1 MPSRIRLWGS
11 RFSPY
16 ARTSSRLDVLQMR
29 RNLTLVFLAGL
40 AVVLPGVLLLMV
52 MQWLFLFFADL
63 LDPVT
68 QLVSQRAG
76 LHRWLALIAV
86 ITLLLAAC
94 LTIGLAVRTRV
105 GRWLHDV
112 LEGTLARVV
121 PGYRITRD
129 LVRELLGGHQGAR
142 VLSGEV
148 ALARIHGQES
158 PVRVTAIVTSRHA
171 DGSYTVYVPT
181 APFPT
186 SGFVYHLPADCVE
199 ILAGVSV
206 EAALRTVISCGAGSA
221 EILAGIQVS
230 AGAAADRESETGPG
244 SRRVPDPAAAA
255 ADDPQ

>member
-1 MPSRIRLWGS
+1 
-11 RFSPY
+11 
-16 ARTSSRLDVLQMR
+16 MR

-40 AVVLPGVLLLMV
+40 AVVLPGLLLLMV

-68 QLVSQRAG
+68 RLVSQRAG

-86 ITLLLAAC
+86 VSLLLAAC

-142 VLSGEV
+142 VLSGEA
-148 ALARIHGQES
+148 ALARIHGLES

-206 EAALRTVISCGAGSA
+206 EAALRTVISCGVGSA
-221 EILAGIQVS
+221 EILAGSRLPVS

-244 SRRVPDPAAAA
+244 SRRAPDPAAAA

>member
-1 MPSRIRLWGS
+1 
-11 RFSPY
+11 
-16 ARTSSRLDVLQMR
+16 MR
-29 RNLTLVFLAGL
+29 RSLILVFLGGL
-40 AVVLPGVLLLMV
+40 AVVLPGLLLLMV

-76 LHRWLALIAV
+76 LNRWLALIAV
-86 ITLLLAAC
+86 ISLLLAAC

-142 VLSGEV
+142 VLSGEA
-148 ALARIHGQES
+148 ALARIHGLES
-158 PVRVTAIVTSRHA
+158 PVRVTAIVTSRHG

-199 ILAGVSV
+199 ILAGVTV
-206 EAALRTVISCGAGSA
+206 EAALRTVIACGAGSA
-221 EILAGIQVS
+221 EILAGSRLPVS

-244 SRRVPDPAAAA
+244 SRRAPDPAAAA
-255 ADDPQ
+255 ADGPK

>member
-1 MPSRIRLWGS
+1 
-11 RFSPY
+11 
-16 ARTSSRLDVLQMR
+16 MR
-29 RNLTLVFLAGL
+29 RSLILVFLGGL
-40 AVVLPGVLLLMV
+40 AVVLPGLLLLMV

-76 LHRWLALIAV
+76 LNRWLALIAV
-86 ITLLLAAC
+86 ISLLLAAC

-142 VLSGEV
+142 VLSGEA
-148 ALARIHGQES
+148 ALARIHGLES
-158 PVRVTAIVTSRHA
+158 PVRVTAIVTSRHG

-199 ILAGVSV
+199 ILAGVTV
-206 EAALRTVISCGAGSA
+206 EAALRTVIACGAGSA
-221 EILAGIQVS
+221 EILAGSRLPVS
-230 AGAAADRESETGPG
+230 GDAAAGPESETGPD
-244 SRRVPDPAAAA
+244 SRRGPDPAAAV
-255 ADDPQ
+255 ADGPK

>member
-1 MPSRIRLWGS
+1 
-11 RFSPY
+11 
-16 ARTSSRLDVLQMR
+16 MR
-29 RNLTLVFLAGL
+29 RSLILVFLGGL
-40 AVVLPGVLLLMV
+40 AVVLPGLLLLMV

-76 LHRWLALIAV
+76 LNRWLALIAV
-86 ITLLLAAC
+86 ISLLLAAC

-142 VLSGEV
+142 VLSGEA
-148 ALARIHGQES
+148 ALARIHGLES
-158 PVRVTAIVTSRHA
+158 PVRVTAIVTSRHG

-199 ILAGVSV
+199 ILAGVTV
-206 EAALRTVISCGAGSA
+206 EAALRTVIACGAGSA
-221 EILAGIQVS
+221 EILAGSRLPVS
-230 AGAAADRESETGPG
+230 GDAAAGPESETGPD
-244 SRRVPDPAAAA
+244 SRRGPDPAAAG
-255 ADDPQ
+255 ADGPK

>member
-1 MPSRIRLWGS
+1 
-11 RFSPY
+11 
-16 ARTSSRLDVLQMR
+16 MR
-29 RNLTLVFLAGL
+29 RSLILVFLGGL
-40 AVVLPGVLLLMV
+40 AVVLPGLLLLMV

-76 LHRWLALIAV
+76 LNRWLALIAV
-86 ITLLLAAC
+86 ISLLLAAC

-142 VLSGEV
+142 VLSGEA
-148 ALARIHGQES
+148 ALARIHGLES
-158 PVRVTAIVTSRHA
+158 PVRVTAIVTSRHG

-199 ILAGVSV
+199 ILAGVTV
-206 EAALRTVISCGAGSA
+206 EAALRTVIACGAGSA
-221 EILAGIQVS
+221 EILAGSRLPVS
-230 AGAAADRESETGPG
+230 GDAAAGPESETGPD
-244 SRRVPDPAAAA
+244 SRRGPDPAAAA
-255 ADDPQ
+255 ADGPK

>member
-1 MPSRIRLWGS
+1 
-11 RFSPY
+11 
-16 ARTSSRLDVLQMR
+16 MR

-40 AVVLPGVLLLMV
+40 AVVLPSLLLLMV

-86 ITLLLAAC
+86 LALLLAAC

-105 GRWLHDV
+105 GHWLHDV

-221 EILAGIQVS
+221 EILTGNRLQVS
-230 AGAAADRESETGPG
+230 ADAAADRESETGPG
-244 SRRVPDPAAAA
+244 SRRAPDPAAAA
-255 ADDPQ
+255 AGDPQ

>member
-1 MPSRIRLWGS
+1 
-11 RFSPY
+11 
-16 ARTSSRLDVLQMR
+16 MR
-29 RNLTLVFLAGL
+29 RSLILVFLGGL
-40 AVVLPGVLLLMV
+40 AVVLPGLLLLMV

-76 LHRWLALIAV
+76 LNRWLALIAV
-86 ITLLLAAC
+86 ISLLLAAC

-142 VLSGEV
+142 VLSGEA
-148 ALARIHGQES
+148 ALARIHGLES
-158 PVRVTAIVTSRHA
+158 PVRVTAIVSSRHG

-199 ILAGVSV
+199 ILAGVTV
-206 EAALRTVISCGAGSA
+206 EAALRTVIACGAGSA
-221 EILAGIQVS
+221 EILAGSRLPVS
-230 AGAAADRESETGPG
+230 GDAAAGPESETGPD
-244 SRRVPDPAAAA
+244 SRRGPDPAAAG
-255 ADDPQ
+255 ADGPK